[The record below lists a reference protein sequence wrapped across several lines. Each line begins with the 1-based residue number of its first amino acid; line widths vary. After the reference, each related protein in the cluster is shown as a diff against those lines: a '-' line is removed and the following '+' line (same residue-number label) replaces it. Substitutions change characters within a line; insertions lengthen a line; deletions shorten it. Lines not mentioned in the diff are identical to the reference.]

1 MAATDITYQQDAG
14 DPNQL
19 QQGAAS
25 ELNAALPTETASAPQ
40 SDAEAAA
47 AQAAA
52 MVPVQP
58 AVPADYQPQYQPQT
72 EDEQLLFD
80 QTARPNEPL
89 LAGVSP
95 DRSIPPQL
103 AGVLPLLSAWAAE
116 PDAPPQLKALVDQ
129 TLYFLNQN
137 G

>member
-19 QQGAAS
+19 PQGAAS
-25 ELNAALPTETASAPQ
+25 ELNAALPTETASPP
-40 SDAEAAA
+40 SSGAEAAA
-47 AQAAA
+47 AQV
-52 MVPVQP
+52 VPVQP

-89 LAGVSP
+89 LAGLGQ
-95 DRSIPPQL
+95 DRAIPPQL
-103 AGVLPLLSAWAAE
+103 AAVLPQLAAWASE